1 MTMYKKLDS
10 WHSAHLDKDMPIVR
24 YGESGAPM
32 LFFPTAA
39 ADYLEYER
47 FQLIDAIEPY
57 IEGGLVSVFS
67 IDSVNKDAW
76 LNEAIAPAERARLQ
90 VAYDRYVSEEVVPY
104 IEQACQTPG
113 IGITTTGASFGAFH
127 AMNTLLKH
135 PQQFSGTI
143 AMSGCYDIR
152 SCCDGYHDENVYFNN
167 PVEFI
172 PNLEDHELLEEMR
185 KARITIVTGQGAYE
199 HPDYSKE
206 MARVLETKGIPVTLD
221 LWGEDVKHDWPWWE
235 RMLHHYIPTY
245 FA

>member
-1 MTMYKKLDS
+1 MQKKI
-10 WHSAHLDKDMPIVR
+10 DKWQSPNLSKEMPIVR
-24 YGESGAPM
+24 YGDTGAPL

-47 FQLIDAIEPY
+47 FKLIDAIEPY
-57 IEGGLVSVFS
+57 INGGLVSVFS

-76 LNEAIAPAERARLQ
+76 LNEEIEPAERARLQ
-90 VAYDRYVSEEVVPY
+90 VAYDRYVSEEVVSY
-104 IEQACQTPG
+104 IEDACETPG

-135 PQQFSGTI
+135 PEQFSGTI

-167 PVEFI
+167 PIEFV
-172 PNLEDHELLEEMR
+172 PNLVDEELLEKIR
-185 KARITIVTGQGAYE
+185 ATRITIVTGQGDYE
-199 HPDYSKE
+199 NPDYSKA
-206 MARVLETKGIPVTLD
+206 MAATLEDKGIPVDLD
-221 LWGEDVKHDWPWWE
+221 LWGLDVKHDWPWWE

>member
-1 MTMYKKLDS
+1 MYRKLDS
-10 WHSAHLDKDMPIVR
+10 WQSPHLDKEMPIVR

-47 FQLIDAIEPY
+47 FRLIEAMEPY

-67 IDSVNKDAW
+67 IDSVNRDAW
-76 LNEAIAPAERARLQ
+76 LNEDIEPAERARLQ
-90 VAYDRYVSEEVVPY
+90 VAYDRYVSEEVVAY
-104 IEQACQTPG
+104 IEKECRTPG

-135 PQQFSGTI
+135 PRQFRGTI
-143 AMSGCYDIR
+143 AMSGCFDIR
-152 SCCDGYHDENVYFNN
+152 SCCGGYHDENVYFNN
-167 PVEFI
+167 PVEFV
-172 PNLEDHELLEEMR
+172 PNLEDHCLLEEIR
-185 KARITIVTGQGAYE
+185 ATRITIVSGQGDYE
-199 HPDYSKE
+199 HPDYSRE
-206 MARVLETKGIPVTLD
+206 MAGILEDKGIPVTLD